1 MTDEEFQEE
10 FGMTIAEFDD
20 YVENGDWF
28 IEGEK

>member
-1 MTDEEFQEE
+1 MKDKEFQEE